1 MSSEDFLDE
10 LPVGKNAAQPARQP
24 AQADDMADALSAAAR
39 PAKKIVKKVVR
50 RVTSPPASEDAAP
63 ASPPKPVTKPVS
75 RPVTK
80 SVTKPAP
87 VTPTPIQYETLGD
100 DTLPPPGQQDE
111 VNSEVP
117 ELLQS
122 LPTAQ
127 SRLVPRPEVVE
138 GKPVDFV
145 EEVTASDREINQRWD
160 EFLVSLEQ
168 GTLIA
173 LYELGVESLTQFREF
188 SYDDLKKPRGRLTDA
203 QAREVRDK
211 LVGFGVQL
219 SRTSRMASLRQ
230 GGGHTRIRGLRAPA
244 RGLPPPPADATP
256 LQRRQHRM
264 ARNRLTM

>member
-1 MSSEDFLDE
+1 MPDEDFLDE
-10 LPVGKNAAQPARQP
+10 LPVGKNTTQPAKVG
-24 AQADDMADALSAAAR
+24 DMADALTAAAR
-39 PAKKIVKKVVR
+39 PAKKVINRVVR
-50 RVTSPPASEDAAP
+50 PVASPPAGEEAAT
-63 ASPPKPVTKPVS
+63 ASPPRPVTKPATRPVV

-87 VTPTPIQYETLGD
+87 VTPPKISGSD
-100 DTLPPPGQQDE
+100 ILPPPGDQAAETNDAA
-111 VNSEVP
+111 

-122 LPTAQ
+122 LPTSQ
-127 SRLVPRPEVVE
+127 SRLVPRPEVVD
-138 GKPVDFV
+138 GKPMDFV
-145 EEVTASDREINQRWD
+145 EEVAATDRDINRRWD

-173 LYELGVESLTQFREF
+173 LYELGVESLTQFRDF

-219 SRTSRMASLRQ
+219 SRTNRVSSLRQ
-230 GGGHTRIRGLRAPA
+230 GGGQTRIRGLRAPA

-256 LQRRQHRM
+256 SQRRQHRM